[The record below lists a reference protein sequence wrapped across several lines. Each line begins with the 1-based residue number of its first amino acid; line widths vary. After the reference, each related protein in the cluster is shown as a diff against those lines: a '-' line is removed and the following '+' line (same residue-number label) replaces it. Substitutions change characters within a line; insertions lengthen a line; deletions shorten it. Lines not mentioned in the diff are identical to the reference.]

1 MTKET
6 EKNKFALP
14 PVWCGSICRNAMSE
28 VCIEHCAVKRDCSGF
43 ALKPGMNLID
53 LPRFPIDSISQMTKE
68 EKFTSVAVYIA
79 KTVDHLKGVE
89 DEPSYPPL
97 RRPNP
102 DSYPSGQVPA
112 NLQVEDIL
120 PNLAAGA
127 ASLEVGEKRPSETI
141 GSDEVAGTSD

>member
-6 EKNKFALP
+6 EKNKFTLP

-28 VCIEHCAVKRDCSGF
+28 ACIEHCAIKRDCSGF
-43 ALKPGMNLID
+43 ALKPGLNLID

-68 EKFTSVAVYIA
+68 EKFTSVAVYVA

-97 RRPNP
+97 RRPNH
-102 DSYPSGQVPA
+102 DRSTSSSLPA
-112 NLQVEDIL
+112 NLEVEDLLSSVQETNSPHSTGTKRESEEI
-120 PNLAAGA
+120 
-127 ASLEVGEKRPSETI
+127 RPSELVEPET
-141 GSDEVAGTSD
+141 